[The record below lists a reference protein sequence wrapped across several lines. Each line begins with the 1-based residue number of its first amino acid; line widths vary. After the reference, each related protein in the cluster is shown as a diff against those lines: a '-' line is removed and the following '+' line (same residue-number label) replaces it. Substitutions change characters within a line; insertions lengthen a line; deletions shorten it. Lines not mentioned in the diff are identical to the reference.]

1 MAIFQMNNKK
11 SLQQAVNKSIS
22 KNKKKEER
30 QKPIENRQQQIQ
42 TRRSSTPINNI
53 TTSNLNVNQ
62 LKRNYEA
69 ASRVTQN
76 AQNKL
81 NSFLDA
87 RGGGTRLINPQDT
100 LLKRNTKMTPIKGN
114 ENTSTPFNASQ
125 ILQQKVQKRK
135 ELLNSDEGQE
145 LQNEIR
151 VARNT
156 RNIEQYNY
164 NLKRLETDNT
174 HVGDTTIGSLI
185 RGFQSLFDNMGD
197 SYKIEDDKGRTTK
210 LASYAD
216 LKQEKV
222 NKSNNL
228 VGRLVSSTF
237 NNLGKI
243 LGAGAIDT
251 VTMGVG
257 GKAIYWGDN
266 FFDSYYNNI
275 NDGYDEGSS
284 ATSAMLTTMLGA
296 VIDKTLGSAAVNA
309 VGDVDA
315 TGLEDIISKA
325 LTKKG
330 MGSNLAKYIS
340 SMTSEGASEFIEEY
354 ADAFIDKL
362 ALDKSADP
370 KDYLDL
376 ILETFP
382 AALESGVVGSL
393 SGGIGTA
400 KDNVGIKIDNKRK
413 LKGLV
418 EYKKTLE
425 AIKPKTPEA
434 AISKENMLID
444 VENQIAE
451 LQPKATSGE
460 TRVKQTNQQM
470 EQTAKEALEKRK
482 QEQRTAPNTTE
493 QVETKTQEKQ
503 TDTLKKAVELG
514 VFTEERA
521 RNMKISAAHEK
532 KQAERLLKQG
542 NSLERVEGGLT
553 EKELLQVK
561 EKLNKNYIG
570 KEVLVDNKPG
580 KIVSNTF
587 GKIKVEFEDGTSKV
601 VTKADIKNNPNVKI
615 DINKM
620 VFGNTYYNDMITQK
634 TQPQIK
640 SSTEQV
646 QDANIQKN
654 APTEKQ
660 DATVQET
667 KTNYNIPEAKN
678 DDKLV
683 AKLTEKATPE
693 VKKQT
698 EQLFAEPSKNKTSVE
713 IGDGRTVTT
722 PSETTREGGLEAAS
736 KYINDSVSQKEVKQ
750 IKTEDKKRRKSLEN
764 LYNMAMNMG
773 DTERAAYI
781 KEMRDNDL
789 YTVEHSGYEVFKETM
804 KMLEDPETYYKQYN
818 DKINSTDNPTTQEI
832 TKLEYMQTALY
843 KYYAD
848 YNSPSYNPTM
858 ANSIIQ
864 DWAEEGTSVAQA
876 LAARRQM
883 YNDDPNHVAIRTQ
896 QTLNSLFREEAKNHE
911 GDTDWL
917 NKNDPLKNSD
927 SPYHMT
933 DTQLSTVNYYANEL
947 SKIKDKSSTE
957 YLTTYSQL
965 NNYIQSLFGDKKLTD
980 KMKRLTITNVLASSR
995 IWVQNIKGNFVNLA
1009 QFNGVDKLIASNVD
1023 RIISNQTQMR
1033 SVGMSFE
1040 GDVIEGLK
1048 AYKQG
1053 ISDSWSEF
1061 KNDITLS
1068 KFHSKYTDSE
1078 STNMGDLGKKGFGK
1092 TFNDE
1097 TKVGHALN
1105 RYQDFV
1111 NFALDLGDR
1120 PFAQMYYQ
1128 QSIYNQRMLNAQID
1142 AQASGKN
1149 TVYNVNFN
1157 EDTKMYRVRYFDENG
1172 QKINTNM
1179 TEEQYK
1185 TFSKTAVEEEL
1196 TEKMC
1201 NIAEKEALE
1210 NTYQD
1215 DNKITKAA
1223 LKMKD
1228 SLNDLFHVGD
1238 FGFGD
1243 MILKFTR
1250 TGSNM
1255 AKALY
1260 EHSPLAAGQLIKDAR
1275 ALNRNIKTG
1284 TASIELQHKVARE
1297 AGKLL
1302 GGAVTMSI
1310 IGALDWAGIIDI
1322 EGEHDDK
1329 KGDKFKESTLGSQE
1343 FSVDLPGGEYSYKI
1357 SNDSTIGSLARLGKT
1372 AEEFLKDG
1380 NSLLET
1386 LGNMTAPFT
1395 NEIID
1400 NSFMSSILDL
1410 GSSYS
1415 DPLDNLARK
1424 IASQPSNLLPGFMKD
1439 VSIALDN
1446 FTQRNTYDEN
1456 LGQYMINQIINKT
1469 PLRNSDIDFNTPIGN
1484 VKGLSSKKTAW
1495 GEIRSVGGDT
1505 LASFWNTFLT
1515 GDTLSKLKNDRISD
1529 EVVRVYTETNNT
1541 NAIPNLSNTKNFS
1554 YNNKK
1559 YDLSEQEQSKY
1570 MTTYGKTSYKAV
1582 RDLMNTNQYKN
1593 ATDEQKVKLLDKA
1606 YDYAK
1611 EKATQDYI
1619 ESKGKKYYNFNKKDK
1634 KYTEYKKPAFEEIIE
1649 NDISIEEANYKRN
1662 HNNAYKLKTSIT
1674 GLENYQN
1681 IAKDIKEIKDA
1692 YSTANGYDYK
1702 TRKYAIQSYINEL
1715 SGLSSTQKAMLSK
1728 LENSK
1733 SDYSNYD
1740 DKILSYIKSLKLT
1753 DEEYQYMY
1761 KQLGLGGYWA
1771 MYYKTKKND

>member
-1 MAIFQMNNKK
+1 MSLLDDILNNKVSSNNSTEKK
-11 SLQQAVNKSIS
+11 SSPRKKLLNDIVNNRVDTTPQAPDMDYSQSMAARLGARNRANLTLGKSNNKMYDFSVSRLETEAFRKYQDSRTANQDYLKAYSDYI
-22 KNKKKEER
+22 KNPNRETKQALDTAKKNRREKSDAYKLSRSDAMNALAEKNYEESNPLYKAGVKLVEPIIGPIVDLTSTITKKKVKDSEGKDKYVDTTGFDAIHKAVTKDDGSLLSKGYNIYNSVVSTATKMAVSGYTGGAPMYYGDMFTDEYKNAINEGNDKANSAAYAAYTTTMGVVLDKLVGNAGKLIGF
-30 QKPIENRQQQIQ
+30 QNVGD
-42 TRRSSTPINNI
+42 SSATEQVLQAGWSKLINNPKMSSI
-53 TTSNLNVNQ
+53 LAGASSEGLSEGLEEFVDNIGGFFMLNQDEPRTVESFGNM
-62 LKRNYEA
+62 LKD
-69 ASRVTQN
+69 TMPN
-76 AQNKL
+76 AIY
-81 NSFLDA
+81 SA
-87 RGGGTRLINPQDT
+87 IVGSIVGGGTDVLTNLDSKTKAALTSNETKQAIDSAIEGFENYKPDTVESAEAKERLITN
-100 LLKRNTKMTPIKGN
+100 L
-114 ENTSTPFNASQ
+114 ENT
-125 ILQQKVQKRK
+125 R
-135 ELLNSDEGQE
+135 
-145 LQNEIR
+145 
-151 VARNT
+151 
-156 RNIEQYNY
+156 
-164 NLKRLETDNT
+164 
-174 HVGDTTIGSLI
+174 
-185 RGFQSLFDNMGD
+185 
-197 SYKIEDDKGRTTK
+197 
-210 LASYAD
+210 
-216 LKQEKV
+216 
-222 NKSNNL
+222 
-228 VGRLVSSTF
+228 
-237 NNLGKI
+237 
-243 LGAGAIDT
+243 DT
-251 VTMGVG
+251 V
-257 GKAIYWGDN
+257 A
-266 FFDSYYNNI
+266 S
-275 NDGYDEGSS
+275 
-284 ATSAMLTTMLGA
+284 LR
-296 VIDKTLGSAAVNA
+296 
-309 VGDVDA
+309 
-315 TGLEDIISKA
+315 
-325 LTKKG
+325 LTK
-330 MGSNLAKYIS
+330 
-340 SMTSEGASEFIEEY
+340 EEME
-354 ADAFIDKL
+354 K
-362 ALDKSADP
+362 
-370 KDYLDL
+370 
-376 ILETFP
+376 
-382 AALESGVVGSL
+382 
-393 SGGIGTA
+393 TA
-400 KDNVGIKIDNKRK
+400 
-413 LKGLV
+413 
-418 EYKKTLE
+418 T
-425 AIKPKTPEA
+425 
-434 AISKENMLID
+434 
-444 VENQIAE
+444 
-451 LQPKATSGE
+451 
-460 TRVKQTNQQM
+460 
-470 EQTAKEALEKRK
+470 EALEKRK
-482 QEQRTAPNTTE
+482 QEQKQTAPNT
-493 QVETKTQEKQ
+493 
-503 TDTLKKAVELG
+503 
-514 VFTEERA
+514 
-521 RNMKISAAHEK
+521 
-532 KQAERLLKQG
+532 
-542 NSLERVEGGLT
+542 
-553 EKELLQVK
+553 
-561 EKLNKNYIG
+561 
-570 KEVLVDNKPG
+570 
-580 KIVSNTF
+580 
-587 GKIKVEFEDGTSKV
+587 
-601 VTKADIKNNPNVKI
+601 
-615 DINKM
+615 
-620 VFGNTYYNDMITQK
+620 
-634 TQPQIK
+634 
-640 SSTEQV
+640 TEQV
-646 QDANIQKN
+646 QDANIQEN
-654 APTEKQ
+654 APTKKQ

-678 DDKLV
+678 ADRIV
-683 AKLTEKATPE
+683 AKLTENSTPE

-698 EQLFAEPSKNKTSVE
+698 EQLFVEPSKNKQTVKL
-713 IGDGRTVTT
+713 GDGRTVTT
-722 PSETTREGGLEAAS
+722 PSETTREGGLESAS
-736 KYINDSVSQKEVKQ
+736 KYINDSVSQKEFKDIQ
-750 IKTEDKKRRKSLEN
+750 REDKSRRKSLDN
-764 LYNMAMNMG
+764 LYNKAMNMG
-773 DTERAAYI
+773 DTERASYI
-781 KEMRDNDL
+781 KEMRDNNL
-789 YTVEHSGYEVFKETM
+789 YTVEHSGYEVFKQTM
-804 KMLEDPETYYKQYN
+804 KLLEDPETYYKQYS
-818 DKINSTDNPTTQEI
+818 DKINSTDTLS
-832 TKLEYMQTALY
+832 TKDIKNLEYMQTSLY

-864 DWAEEGTSVAQA
+864 DWAEEGTNIAQA

-911 GDTDWL
+911 GDVDWL
-917 NKNDPLKNSD
+917 NKNDPMKNSD

-947 SKIKDKSSTE
+947 NKIKDKSSIE

-980 KMKRLTITNVLASSR
+980 KAKRLTITNVLASSR

-1009 QFNGVDKLIASNVD
+1009 QFNGVDKLVASSVD

-1040 GDVIEGLK
+1040 GDIIQGLK
-1048 AYKQG
+1048 GYKQG
-1053 ISDSWSEF
+1053 ISDSWYEF
-1061 KNDITLS
+1061 KNDVTLS
-1068 KFHSKYTDSE
+1068 KFKSKYTDSE
-1078 STNMGDLGKKGFGK
+1078 STNIADLGKKGFGK

-1097 TKVGHALN
+1097 SKVGHALN

-1111 NFALDLGDR
+1111 NFALEMGDR
-1120 PFAQMYYQ
+1120 PFAEMYYQ

-1149 TVYNVNFN
+1149 TVYNVNFD
-1157 EDTKMYRVRYFDENG
+1157 EDTKMYKVRYFDENG

-1179 TEEQYK
+1179 TEEQYN

-1196 TEKMC
+1196 TEQMC

-1215 DNKITKAA
+1215 DNKITRAA

-1243 MILKFTR
+1243 MVLKFTR

-1260 EHSPLAAGQLIKDAR
+1260 EHSPLAVGQLFKDAS
-1275 ALNRNIKTG
+1275 ALNRNIKAG
-1284 TASIELQHKVARE
+1284 TATIEMQHKVARE

-1302 GGAVTMSI
+1302 GGAITMSL

-1329 KGDKFKESTLGSQE
+1329 KGDKFKESTMGSQE
-1343 FSVDLPGGEYSYKI
+1343 FSVNLPGGNYSYKI
-1357 SNDSTIGSLARLGKT
+1357 SNDSTIGSLSRLGKT

-1380 NSLLET
+1380 NNLLET
-1386 LGNMTAPFT
+1386 LSNMTAPFT

-1439 VSIALDN
+1439 VSISLDN

-1469 PLRNSDIDFNTPIGN
+1469 PLRGSDIDFDTPIGN
-1484 VKGLSSKKTAW
+1484 IKGLSSKKTAW

-1505 LASFWNTFLT
+1505 LASVWNTFLT
-1515 GDTLSKLKNDRISD
+1515 GETLSRLKNDKISD

-1541 NAIPNLSNTKNFS
+1541 NAIPSLNSTKNFS

-1582 RDLMNTNQYKN
+1582 RDLMNTSQYKN

-1611 EKATQDYI
+1611 EKANQQYI
-1619 ESKGKKYYNFNKKDK
+1619 ESKGQKYYNFNKKDK

-1733 SDYSNYD
+1733 GDYSNYD
-1740 DKILSYIKSLKLT
+1740 DKILSYIRSLKLT

-1761 KQLGLGGYWA
+1761 KQLGLGGYWS
-1771 MYYKTKKND
+1771 MYYKKKKNK

>member
-1 MAIFQMNNKK
+1 MAIFNRASGNSLKK
-11 SLQQAVNKSIS
+11 AVDKSIS
-22 KNKKKEER
+22 KNKEER
-30 QKPIENRQQQIQ
+30 KKKQSNIRAQEIEQ
-42 TRRSSTPINNI
+42 RRSSAPIN
-53 TTSNLNVNQ
+53 TFTGSSSLTAKQ
-62 LKRNYEA
+62 LQRNYNEA
-69 ASRVTQN
+69 TRITEQARTNLRNYMTSQGAIANTQG
-76 AQNKL
+76 
-81 NSFLDA
+81 FDP
-87 RGGGTRLINPQDT
+87 RDT
-100 LLKRNTKMTPIKGN
+100 LLKKNNKMSPAKGF
-114 ENTSTPFNASQ
+114 ENTSNAFNASQ
-125 ILQQKVQKRK
+125 ILQQKIQKRK
-135 ELLNSDEGQE
+135 DVLNTERGQE
-145 LQNEIR
+145 LQNEVR
-151 VARNT
+151 LARNT

-164 NLKRLETDNT
+164 NLKRLENDNYKF
-174 HVGDTTIGSLI
+174 GDNTIGSFV
-185 RGFQSLFDNMGD
+185 RGVQGLFDNMGD
-197 SYKIEDDKGRTTK
+197 SYTIVDDKGNTRK
-210 LASYAD
+210 LASYSE
-216 LKQEKV
+216 LKQQKV
-222 NKSNNL
+222 NESQ
-228 VGRLVSSTF
+228 GTIPRLVSATF

-251 VTMGVG
+251 VTLGVG

-266 FFDSYYNNI
+266 FFDAYHENLNN
-275 NDGYDEGSS
+275 GYDEGSS
-284 ATSAMLTTMLGA
+284 ATSAMLTSILGA
-296 VIDKTLGSAAVNA
+296 VIDKTIGSAAVNV
-309 VGDVDA
+309 VGDA
-315 TGLEDIISKA
+315 NASGLEDIISKA

-330 MGSNLAKYIS
+330 VGSNLAKYIS
-340 SMTSEGASEFIEEY
+340 SMSSEGASEFIEEY
-354 ADAFIDKL
+354 ADAFINKM
-362 ALDKSADP
+362 ALDKSTDPAD
-370 KDYLDL
+370 YVNL
-376 ILETFP
+376 ILETLP
-382 AALESGVVGSL
+382 AALESGAVGAL

-400 KDNVGIKIDNKRK
+400 NENIQTKIQTKQQ
-413 LKGLV
+413 LKGLND
-418 EYKKTLE
+418 YKSTLE
-425 AIKPKTPEA
+425 NFVPTTPAEAIA
-434 AISKENMLID
+434 KENMIQD
-444 VENQIAE
+444 VENQIAA
-451 LQPKATSGE
+451 LQPKETSGE
-460 TRVKQTNQQM
+460 TRVKQTNQEM
-470 EQTAKEALEKRK
+470 EKTATEALEKRK
-482 QEQRTAPNTTE
+482 QEKNQTAPNT
-493 QVETKTQEKQ
+493 
-503 TDTLKKAVELG
+503 
-514 VFTEERA
+514 
-521 RNMKISAAHEK
+521 
-532 KQAERLLKQG
+532 
-542 NSLERVEGGLT
+542 
-553 EKELLQVK
+553 
-561 EKLNKNYIG
+561 
-570 KEVLVDNKPG
+570 
-580 KIVSNTF
+580 
-587 GKIKVEFEDGTSKV
+587 
-601 VTKADIKNNPNVKI
+601 
-615 DINKM
+615 
-620 VFGNTYYNDMITQK
+620 
-634 TQPQIK
+634 
-640 SSTEQV
+640 TEQV

-654 APTEKQ
+654 APTKKQ
-660 DATVQET
+660 DATIQET

-678 DDKLV
+678 ADRIV
-683 AKLTEKATPE
+683 AKLTENSTPE

-698 EQLFAEPSKNKTSVE
+698 EQLFVEPSKNKQTVKL
-713 IGDGRTVTT
+713 GDGRTVTT
-722 PSETTREGGLEAAS
+722 PSETTREGGLESAS
-736 KYINDSVSQKEVKQ
+736 KYLNDSVSQKEFKDIQ
-750 IKTEDKKRRKSLEN
+750 REDKSRRKSLDN
-764 LYNMAMNMG
+764 LYNKAMNMG
-773 DTERAAYI
+773 DTERASYI
-781 KEMRDNDL
+781 KEMRDNNL
-789 YTVEHSGYEVFKETM
+789 YTVEHSGYEVFKQTM
-804 KMLEDPETYYKQYN
+804 KMLEDPETYYKQYS
-818 DKINSTDNPTTQEI
+818 DKINSTDTLS
-832 TKLEYMQTALY
+832 TKDIKNLEYMQTALY

-864 DWAEEGTSVAQA
+864 DWAEEGTNIGQA

-911 GDTDWL
+911 GDVDWL
-917 NKNDPLKNSD
+917 NKNDPMKNSD

-947 SKIKDKSSTE
+947 NKIKDKSSIE

-980 KMKRLTITNVLASSR
+980 KAKRLTITNVLASSR

-1009 QFNGVDKLIASNVD
+1009 QFNGVDKLVASSVD

-1040 GDVIEGLK
+1040 GDIIQGLK
-1048 AYKQG
+1048 GYKQG
-1053 ISDSWSEF
+1053 ISDSWYEF
-1061 KNDITLS
+1061 KNDVTLS
-1068 KFHSKYTDSE
+1068 KFKSKYTDSE
-1078 STNMGDLGKKGFGK
+1078 STNIADLGKKGFGK

-1097 TKVGHALN
+1097 SKVGHALN

-1111 NFALDLGDR
+1111 NFALEMGDR
-1120 PFAQMYYQ
+1120 PFAEMYYQ

-1149 TVYNVNFN
+1149 TVYNVNFD
-1157 EDTKMYRVRYFDENG
+1157 EDTKMYKVRYFDENG

-1179 TEEQYK
+1179 TEEQYN

-1196 TEKMC
+1196 TEQMC

-1243 MILKFTR
+1243 MVLKFTR

-1260 EHSPLAAGQLIKDAR
+1260 EHSPLAAGQLFKDAS
-1275 ALNRNIKTG
+1275 ALNRNIKAG
-1284 TASIELQHKVARE
+1284 TATIEMQHKVARE

-1302 GGAVTMSI
+1302 GGAITMSL
-1310 IGALDWAGIIDI
+1310 IGALDWADIIDI

-1329 KGDKFKESTLGSQE
+1329 KGDKFKESTMGSQE
-1343 FSVDLPGGEYSYKI
+1343 FSVNLPGGDYSYKI
-1357 SNDSTIGSLARLGKT
+1357 SNDSTIGSLSRLGKT

-1380 NSLLET
+1380 NNLLET
-1386 LGNMTAPFT
+1386 LSNMTAPFT

-1469 PLRNSDIDFNTPIGN
+1469 PLRGSDIDFDTPIGN
-1484 VKGLSSKKTAW
+1484 IKGLSSKKTAW

-1505 LASFWNTFLT
+1505 LASVWNTFLT
-1515 GDTLSKLKNDRISD
+1515 GETLSRLKNDKISD
-1529 EVVRVYTETNNT
+1529 EVIRVYTETNNT
-1541 NAIPNLSNTKNFS
+1541 NAIPSLNSTKNFS

-1611 EKATQDYI
+1611 EKANQQYI
-1619 ESKGKKYYNFNKKDK
+1619 ESKGQKYYNFNKKDK

-1740 DKILSYIKSLKLT
+1740 DKILSYIRSLKLT

-1761 KQLGLGGYWA
+1761 KQLGLGGYWS
-1771 MYYKTKKND
+1771 MYYKKKKNK

>member
-1 MAIFQMNNKK
+1 MAIFNRPSGNSLKK
-11 SLQQAVNKSIS
+11 AVNKSIS
-22 KNKKKEER
+22 KNKEER
-30 QKPIENRQQQIQ
+30 KKKQSNIRAQEIEQ
-42 TRRSSTPINNI
+42 RRSSAPIN
-53 TTSNLNVNQ
+53 TFTGTSSLTAKQ
-62 LKRNYEA
+62 LQRNYNE
-69 ASRVTQN
+69 ASRITEQARTNLRNYMTSQGAIANTQG
-76 AQNKL
+76 
-81 NSFLDA
+81 FDP
-87 RGGGTRLINPQDT
+87 RDT
-100 LLKRNTKMTPIKGN
+100 LLKKNNKMSPAKGF
-114 ENTSTPFNASQ
+114 ENTSNAFNASQ
-125 ILQQKVQKRK
+125 ILQQKIQKRK
-135 ELLNSDEGQE
+135 DVLNTERGQE
-145 LQNEIR
+145 LQNEVR
-151 VARNT
+151 LARNT

-164 NLKRLETDNT
+164 NLKRLENDNYKF
-174 HVGDTTIGSLI
+174 GDNTIGSFV
-185 RGFQSLFDNMGD
+185 RGVQGLFDNMGD
-197 SYKIEDDKGRTTK
+197 SYTIVDDKGNTRK
-210 LASYAD
+210 LASYSE
-216 LKQEKV
+216 LKQQKLNE
-222 NKSNNL
+222 SQ
-228 VGRLVSSTF
+228 GTIPRLVSATF

-251 VTMGVG
+251 VTLGVG

-266 FFDSYYNNI
+266 FFDAYNENL
-275 NDGYDEGSS
+275 NNGYDEGSS

-296 VIDKTLGSAAVNA
+296 VIDKTLGSAAVNV
-309 VGDVDA
+309 VGDADA
-315 TGLEDIISKA
+315 SGLEDIISKA

-330 MGSNLAKYIS
+330 VGSNLAKYIS
-340 SMTSEGASEFIEEY
+340 SMSSEGASEFIEEY
-354 ADAFIDKL
+354 ADAFINKM
-362 ALDKSADP
+362 ALDQSTDPAD
-370 KDYLDL
+370 YVNLM
-376 ILETFP
+376 LETLP
-382 AALESGVVGSL
+382 AALESGAVGAL
-393 SGGIGTA
+393 SGGIGTG
-400 KDNVGIKIDNKRK
+400 KENIQNKIETNRTIKSLN
-413 LKGLV
+413 
-418 EYKKTLE
+418 EYKTTLE
-425 AIKPKTPEA
+425 NFTPTTPAEAIA
-434 AISKENMLID
+434 KENMIRD

-451 LQPKATSGE
+451 LQPKTPSGE
-460 TRVKQTNQQM
+460 TRVKQTNQEM
-470 EQTAKEALEKRK
+470 EKTAMEALEKRK
-482 QEQRTAPNTTE
+482 QNQTAPNT
-493 QVETKTQEKQ
+493 
-503 TDTLKKAVELG
+503 
-514 VFTEERA
+514 
-521 RNMKISAAHEK
+521 
-532 KQAERLLKQG
+532 
-542 NSLERVEGGLT
+542 
-553 EKELLQVK
+553 
-561 EKLNKNYIG
+561 
-570 KEVLVDNKPG
+570 
-580 KIVSNTF
+580 
-587 GKIKVEFEDGTSKV
+587 
-601 VTKADIKNNPNVKI
+601 
-615 DINKM
+615 
-620 VFGNTYYNDMITQK
+620 
-634 TQPQIK
+634 
-640 SSTEQV
+640 TEQV

-678 DDKLV
+678 ADKVV
-683 AKLTEKATPE
+683 AKLTENSTSE

-698 EQLFAEPSKNKTSVE
+698 EQLFAEPSKNKQTVKL
-713 IGDGRTVTT
+713 GDGRTVIT
-722 PSETTREGGLEAAS
+722 PSETTREGGLESAS
-736 KYINDSVSQKEVKQ
+736 KYINDSVSQKEFKEIQ
-750 IKTEDKKRRKSLEN
+750 LDNKKRRKSLDN
-764 LYNMAMNMG
+764 LYNKAVKNGDSEMAS
-773 DTERAAYI
+773 RI
-781 KEMRDNDL
+781 KELRDNDL
-789 YTVEHSGYEVFKETM
+789 YTVEHSGYEVFKQTM
-804 KMLEDPETYYKQYN
+804 KLLEDPETYYKQYSDN
-818 DKINSTDNPTTQEI
+818 FTYTTDLSPENIAKI
-832 TKLEYMQTALY
+832 EYMQTALY
-843 KYYAD
+843 NYYAD
-848 YNSPSYNPTM
+848 YNSPNYNPTI

-864 DWAEEGTSVAQA
+864 DWAEEGTSVAKA
-876 LAARRQM
+876 LAVRRQM

-911 GDTDWL
+911 GDVDWL
-917 NKNDPLKNSD
+917 NKNDPMKNSD

-947 SKIKDKSSTE
+947 NKMTDKSSIE
-957 YLTTYSQL
+957 YLTAYSQL
-965 NNYIQSLFGDKKLTD
+965 NNYIQSLFGNKKLTD
-980 KMKRLTITNVLASSR
+980 KAKRLTITNVLASSR

-1009 QFNGVDKLIASNVD
+1009 QFNGIDKLVASNVD

-1040 GDVIEGLK
+1040 GDVVQGLK

-1053 ISDSWSEF
+1053 IADSWYEF

-1068 KFHSKYTDSE
+1068 KFHSKYTDLE

-1097 TKVGHALN
+1097 SKVGKALN
-1105 RYQDFV
+1105 KYQDFV
-1111 NFALDLGDR
+1111 NFALELGDR
-1120 PFAQMYYQ
+1120 PFAEMYYQ

-1157 EDTKMYRVRYFDENG
+1157 EDTKMYKVRYFDENG
-1172 QKINTNM
+1172 RKINTNM

-1185 TFSKTAVEEEL
+1185 SFSKTAVEEEL

-1215 DNKITKAA
+1215 DNKITRAA

-1243 MILKFTR
+1243 MVLKFTR

-1260 EHSPLAAGQLIKDAR
+1260 EHSPLAAGQLVKDAR
-1275 ALNRNIKTG
+1275 ALNRNIKAG
-1284 TASIELQHKVARE
+1284 TATIEMQHKVARE

-1302 GGAVTMSI
+1302 GGAITMSL

-1329 KGDKFKESTLGSQE
+1329 KGDKFKESTMGSQE
-1343 FSVDLPGGEYSYKI
+1343 FSVNLPGGDYSYKI
-1357 SNDSTIGSLARLGKT
+1357 SNDSTIGSLSRLGKT

-1380 NSLLET
+1380 NNLLET
-1386 LGNMTAPFT
+1386 LSNMTAPFT

-1424 IASQPSNLLPGFMKD
+1424 IASQPSNLLPGFIKD
-1439 VSIALDN
+1439 VSITLDN

-1469 PLRNSDIDFNTPIGN
+1469 PWRGSDIDFDTPIGN
-1484 VKGLSSKKTAW
+1484 IKGLSSKKTAW

-1505 LASFWNTFLT
+1505 LASAWNTFLT
-1515 GDTLSKLKNDRISD
+1515 GETLSRLKNDKISD

-1541 NAIPNLSNTKNFS
+1541 NAIPNLNSIKNFS

-1582 RDLMNTNQYKN
+1582 RDLMNTKQYKN

-1611 EKATQDYI
+1611 EKANQQYI
-1619 ESKGKKYYNFNKKDK
+1619 ESKGQKYYNFNKKDK

-1662 HNNAYKLKTSIT
+1662 HNNSYKLKTSIT

-1740 DKILSYIKSLKLT
+1740 DKILSYIRSLKLT

-1761 KQLGLGGYWA
+1761 KQLGLGGYWS
-1771 MYYKTKKND
+1771 MYYKTKKNK

>member
-1 MAIFQMNNKK
+1 MAIFNRPSGNSLKK
-11 SLQQAVNKSIS
+11 AVDKSIS
-22 KNKKKEER
+22 KNKEER
-30 QKPIENRQQQIQ
+30 KKKQSNIRAQEIEQ
-42 TRRSSTPINNI
+42 RRSSAPIN
-53 TTSNLNVNQ
+53 TFTGTSSLTAKQ
-62 LKRNYEA
+62 LQRNYNE
-69 ASRVTQN
+69 ASRITEQARTNLRNYMTSQGAIANTQG
-76 AQNKL
+76 
-81 NSFLDA
+81 FDP
-87 RGGGTRLINPQDT
+87 RDT
-100 LLKRNTKMTPIKGN
+100 LLKKNNKMSPAKGF
-114 ENTSTPFNASQ
+114 ENTSNAFNASQ
-125 ILQQKVQKRK
+125 ILQRKIQKRK
-135 ELLNSDEGQE
+135 DVLNTERGQE
-145 LQNEIR
+145 LQNEVR
-151 VARNT
+151 LARNT

-164 NLKRLETDNT
+164 NLKRLENDNYKF
-174 HVGDTTIGSLI
+174 GDNTIGSFV
-185 RGFQSLFDNMGD
+185 RGVQGLFDNMGD
-197 SYKIEDDKGRTTK
+197 SYTIVDDKGNTRK
-210 LASYAD
+210 LASYSE
-216 LKQEKV
+216 LKQQKLNESQGTV
-222 NKSNNL
+222 P
-228 VGRLVSSTF
+228 RLVSATF

-251 VTMGVG
+251 VTLGVG

-266 FFDSYYNNI
+266 FFDAYNENL
-275 NDGYDEGSS
+275 NNGYDEDSS

-296 VIDKTLGSAAVNA
+296 VIDKTLGSAAVNV
-309 VGDVDA
+309 VGDADA
-315 TGLEDIISKA
+315 SGLEDIISKA

-330 MGSNLAKYIS
+330 IGSNLANYIS
-340 SMTSEGASEFIEEY
+340 SMSSEGASEFIEEY
-354 ADAFIDKL
+354 ADAFINKM
-362 ALDKSADP
+362 ALDKSTDPAD
-370 KDYLDL
+370 YVNLM
-376 ILETFP
+376 LETLP
-382 AALESGVVGSL
+382 AALESGAVGAL
-393 SGGIGTA
+393 SGGIGTG
-400 KDNVGIKIDNKRK
+400 KENIQNKIETKRTIKSLN
-413 LKGLV
+413 
-418 EYKKTLE
+418 EYKTTLE
-425 AIKPKTPEA
+425 NFTPTTPAEAIA
-434 AISKENMLID
+434 KENMIRD

-451 LQPKATSGE
+451 LQPQETSGE
-460 TRVKQTNQQM
+460 KRVKQTNQEM
-470 EQTAKEALEKRK
+470 EKTAMEAFEKRK
-482 QEQRTAPNTTE
+482 QEQA
-493 QVETKTQEKQ
+493 QKVENKAQE
-503 TDTLKKAVELG
+503 DTLTKAKEKNIISN
-514 VFTEERA
+514 ERE
-521 RNMKISAAHEK
+521 RNIKIQDAHLQT
-532 KQAERLLKQG
+532 QAERIRKQG
-542 NSLERVEGGLT
+542 NSLEQVDGGLT
-553 EKELLQVK
+553 EKELLRVK

-570 KEVLVDNKPG
+570 KDVLVGNKEG
-580 KIVSNTF
+580 KITKNQY
-587 GKIKVEFEDGTSKV
+587 GKITVEFKDGTTDIV
-601 VTKADIKNNPNVKI
+601 NKADIKNNPNAQ
-615 DINKM
+615 ININDL
-620 VFGNTYYNDMITQK
+620 VFNNPYYSNNLTQ
-634 TQPQIK
+634 
-640 SSTEQV
+640 
-646 QDANIQKN
+646 
-654 APTEKQ
+654 Q

-678 DDKLV
+678 ADKVV
-683 AKLTEKATPE
+683 AKLTENSTPE

-698 EQLFAEPSKNKTSVE
+698 EQLFAEPSKNKQIVKL
-713 IGDGRTVTT
+713 GDGRTVTT
-722 PSETTREGGLEAAS
+722 PSETIREGGLESAS
-736 KYINDSVSQKEVKQ
+736 KYINDSVSQKEFKDIQ
-750 IKTEDKKRRKSLEN
+750 REDKSRRKSLDN

-773 DTERAAYI
+773 DKERASYI

-789 YTVEHSGYEVFKETM
+789 YTVEHSGYEVFKQTM
-804 KMLEDPETYYKQYN
+804 KMLEDPETYYKQYS
-818 DKINSTDNPTTQEI
+818 DKINSTDTLSPKDI
-832 TKLEYMQTALY
+832 TNLEYMQTALY

-864 DWAEEGTSVAQA
+864 NWAEEGTSIGQA
-876 LAARRQM
+876 LAARKQM

-896 QTLNSLFREEAKNHE
+896 QTMNSMFREEAKNHE
-911 GDTDWL
+911 GDVDWL
-917 NKNDPLKNSD
+917 NKNDPMKNPD
-927 SPYHMT
+927 SPYHMS

-947 SKIKDKSSTE
+947 SKIKDKSSIE

-980 KMKRLTITNVLASSR
+980 KAKRLTITNVLASSR

-1009 QFNGVDKLIASNVD
+1009 QFNGVDKLVASGVD
-1023 RIISNQTQMR
+1023 KIISVGTPLTKGKGTNMR

-1040 GDVIEGLK
+1040 GDVIQGFK
-1048 AYKQG
+1048 GYKQG
-1053 ISDSWSEF
+1053 ISDSWYEF

-1068 KFHSKYTDSE
+1068 KFKSKYTDSE
-1078 STNMGDLGKKGFGK
+1078 STNIADLGKKGFGK

-1097 TKVGHALN
+1097 SKVGHALN

-1111 NFALDLGDR
+1111 NFALELGDR
-1120 PFAQMYYQ
+1120 PFAEMYYQ

-1157 EDTKMYRVRYFDENG
+1157 EDTKMYKVRYFDENG
-1172 QKINTNM
+1172 RKINTNM

-1215 DNKITKAA
+1215 DNKITRAA

-1228 SLNDLFHVGD
+1228 GLNDLFHVGD

-1243 MILKFTR
+1243 MVLKFTR

-1260 EHSPLAAGQLIKDAR
+1260 EHSPLAAGQLVKDAA
-1275 ALNRNIKTG
+1275 ALNRNIKAG
-1284 TASIELQHKVARE
+1284 TATIEMQHKVARE

-1302 GGAVTMSI
+1302 GGAITMSL

-1329 KGDKFKESTLGSQE
+1329 KGDKFKESTMGSQE
-1343 FSVDLPGGEYSYKI
+1343 FSVNLPGGDYSYKI
-1357 SNDSTIGSLARLGKT
+1357 SNDSTIGSLTRLGKT

-1380 NSLLET
+1380 NNLLET

-1439 VSIALDN
+1439 ISIATDN

-1469 PLRNSDIDFNTPIGN
+1469 PLRGSDIDFDTPIGN
-1484 VKGLSSKKTAW
+1484 IKGLSSKKTAW

-1505 LASFWNTFLT
+1505 LASAWNTFLT
-1515 GDTLSKLKNDRISD
+1515 GDTLSRLKNDKISD

-1541 NAIPNLSNTKNFS
+1541 KAIPNLTNTKNFS

-1582 RDLMNTNQYKN
+1582 RDLMNTKQYKN
-1593 ATDEQKVKLLDKA
+1593 ATDEQKVKLLNKA

-1611 EKATQDYI
+1611 EKANQEYI
-1619 ESKGKKYYNFNKKDK
+1619 ESKGQKYYNFNKKDK

-1662 HNNAYKLKTSIT
+1662 HNNSYKLKTSIT
-1674 GLENYQN
+1674 GLENYQS
-1681 IAKDIKEIKDA
+1681 IAKDIEEIKNA

-1733 SDYSNYD
+1733 SDYADYD
-1740 DKILSYIKSLKLT
+1740 DKILSYIRSLKLT

-1771 MYYKTKKND
+1771 MYYKDKNKKNK

>member
-1 MAIFQMNNKK
+1 MAIFNRPNENSLKK
-11 SLQQAVNKSIS
+11 AVNKSIS
-22 KNKKKEER
+22 KNKEER
-30 QKPIENRQQQIQ
+30 KKKQSNIRAQEIEQ
-42 TRRSSTPINNI
+42 RRSSAPIN
-53 TTSNLNVNQ
+53 TFTGTSSLTATQ
-62 LKRNYEA
+62 LQRNYNE
-69 ASRVTQN
+69 ASRITRQAEN
-76 AQNKL
+76 NLKNYM
-81 NSFLDA
+81 NSQGAIATSQAFDP
-87 RGGGTRLINPQDT
+87 RDT
-100 LLKRNTKMTPIKGN
+100 LLKKNNKITPAKSF
-114 ENTSTPFNASQ
+114 ENKSTGFNASQ
-125 ILQQKVQKRK
+125 ILQQKIQKRK
-135 ELLNSDEGQE
+135 DVLNTERGQE
-145 LQNEIR
+145 LQNEVR
-151 VARNT
+151 LARNT

-164 NLKRLETDNT
+164 NLKKLENDNYKF
-174 HVGDTTIGSLI
+174 GDNTIGSFV
-185 RGFQSLFDNMGD
+185 RGVQGLFDNMGD
-197 SYKIEDDKGRTTK
+197 SYTIVDDKGNTRK
-210 LASYAD
+210 LASYSE
-216 LKQEKV
+216 LKQQKLNE
-222 NKSNNL
+222 SQ
-228 VGRLVSSTF
+228 GTIPRLVSATF

-251 VTMGVG
+251 VTLGVG

-266 FFDSYYNNI
+266 FFDAYNENL
-275 NDGYDEGSS
+275 NNGYDEGSS

-296 VIDKTLGSAAVNA
+296 VIDKTLGSAAVNV
-309 VGDVDA
+309 VGDADA
-315 TGLEDIISKA
+315 SGLEDIISKA

-330 MGSNLAKYIS
+330 IGSNLAKYIS
-340 SMTSEGASEFIEEY
+340 SMSSEGASEFIEEY
-354 ADAFIDKL
+354 ADAFINKM
-362 ALDKSADP
+362 ALDQSTDPAD
-370 KDYLDL
+370 YVNLM
-376 ILETFP
+376 LETLP
-382 AALESGVVGSL
+382 AALESGAVGAL
-393 SGGIGTA
+393 SGGIGTG
-400 KDNVGIKIDNKRK
+400 KENIQNKIETNRTIKSLN
-413 LKGLV
+413 
-418 EYKKTLE
+418 EYKTTLE
-425 AIKPKTPEA
+425 NFTPTTPAEAIA
-434 AISKENMLID
+434 KENMIRD

-451 LQPKATSGE
+451 LQPTTTSGE
-460 TRVKQTNQQM
+460 TRVKQTNKEM
-470 EQTAKEALEKRK
+470 EQKATEALEKRK
-482 QEQRTAPNTTE
+482 QEQIQRVQNQTAPT
-493 QVETKTQEKQ
+493 
-503 TDTLKKAVELG
+503 A
-514 VFTEERA
+514 
-521 RNMKISAAHEK
+521 
-532 KQAERLLKQG
+532 
-542 NSLERVEGGLT
+542 
-553 EKELLQVK
+553 
-561 EKLNKNYIG
+561 
-570 KEVLVDNKPG
+570 
-580 KIVSNTF
+580 
-587 GKIKVEFEDGTSKV
+587 
-601 VTKADIKNNPNVKI
+601 
-615 DINKM
+615 
-620 VFGNTYYNDMITQK
+620 
-634 TQPQIK
+634 
-640 SSTEQV
+640 TEQV
-646 QDANIQKN
+646 QDTNIQEN
-654 APTEKQ
+654 ASTEKQ
-660 DATVQET
+660 AASVQET

-678 DDKLV
+678 ADKVV
-683 AKLTEKATPE
+683 AKLTENSTPE

-698 EQLFAEPSKNKTSVE
+698 EQLFAEPSKNKQTVKL
-713 IGDGRTVTT
+713 GDGRTVIT
-722 PSETTREGGLEAAS
+722 PSETTREGGLESAS
-736 KYINDSVSQKEVKQ
+736 KYINDSVSQKEVKEIQ
-750 IKTEDKKRRKSLEN
+750 REDKSRRKSLDN
-764 LYNMAMNMG
+764 LYKKALNIG
-773 DTERAAYI
+773 DTERASYI

-789 YTVEHSGYEVFKETM
+789 YTVEHSGYEVFKQTI
-804 KMLEDPETYYKQYN
+804 KMLEDPETYYKQYS
-818 DKINSTDNPTTQEI
+818 DKINSTDTFSTKDI
-832 TKLEYMQTALY
+832 TNLEYMQTALY

-848 YNSPSYNPTM
+848 YNSPSYNPMM

-864 DWAEEGTSVAQA
+864 DWAEEGTNIAQA

-911 GDTDWL
+911 GDVDWL
-917 NKNDPLKNSD
+917 NKNDPMKNPD

-933 DTQLSTVNYYANEL
+933 DTQLSTVNYYANQL
-947 SKIKDKSSTE
+947 ANMTDKSSLE

-980 KMKRLTITNVLASSR
+980 KAKRLTITNVLASSR

-1009 QFNGVDKLIASNVD
+1009 QFNGVDKLVASSVD

-1040 GDVIEGLK
+1040 GDIIQGFK
-1048 AYKQG
+1048 GYKQG
-1053 ISDSWSEF
+1053 ISDSWYEF

-1068 KFHSKYTDSE
+1068 KFKSKYTDLE
-1078 STNMGDLGKKGFGK
+1078 STNMDDLGKKGFGK

-1097 TKVGHALN
+1097 SKVGHAFN

-1111 NFALDLGDR
+1111 NFALELGDR
-1120 PFAQMYYQ
+1120 PFAEMYYQ

-1157 EDTKMYRVRYFDENG
+1157 EDTKMYKVRYFDENG
-1172 QKINTNM
+1172 RKINTNM

-1185 TFSKTAVEEEL
+1185 AFSKTSVEEEL
-1196 TEKMC
+1196 TEQMC

-1215 DNKITKAA
+1215 DNKITMAA

-1243 MILKFTR
+1243 MVLKFTR

-1260 EHSPLAAGQLIKDAR
+1260 EHSPLAAGQLVKDAR
-1275 ALNRNIKTG
+1275 ALNRNIKAG
-1284 TASIELQHKVARE
+1284 TATIEMQHKVARE
-1297 AGKLL
+1297 AGKLI

-1310 IGALDWAGIIDI
+1310 VGALDWGGIIDI

-1329 KGDKFKESTLGSQE
+1329 KGDKFKESTMGSQE
-1343 FSVDLPGGEYSYKI
+1343 FSINLPGGDYSYKI

-1380 NSLLET
+1380 NTLFET
-1386 LGNMTAPFT
+1386 LDNMTAPFT

-1424 IASQPSNLLPGFMKD
+1424 VASQPSNLLPGFMKD
-1439 VSIALDN
+1439 ISIATDN

-1469 PLRNSDIDFNTPIGN
+1469 PLRASDIDFETPIGN
-1484 VKGLSSKKTAW
+1484 IKGLSSKKTAW

-1505 LASFWNTFLT
+1505 LASAWNTFLT
-1515 GDTLSKLKNDRISD
+1515 GDTLSRLKNDKISD

-1541 NAIPNLSNTKNFS
+1541 NAIPNLTSTKNFS

-1611 EKATQDYI
+1611 EKANQQYI
-1619 ESKGKKYYNFNKKDK
+1619 ESKGQKYYNFNKKDK

-1662 HNNAYKLKTSIT
+1662 HNNSYKLKTSIT

-1702 TRKYAIQSYINEL
+1702 TRKYAIQTYINEL

-1733 SDYSNYD
+1733 GDYSNYD
-1740 DKILSYIKSLKLT
+1740 EKILSYIRSLGLT

-1771 MYYKTKKND
+1771 MYYKDKTTKTTKRRKKRKTN